1 MSGAPSFVEL
11 AGRGENPRRDLA
23 ARRQDPVAWDDQGNG
38 IPGHG
43 LADVARRLA
52 AGPNLLRQRAVS
64 GRAAPPDPAQGL
76 VNPAE
81 ESILVAEVEP
91 DLGKV
96 RFLATEVP
104 LRRRD
109 DRRNVFR
116 RRSGLRAGDAAAHQ
130 ALGGLRALRGQLEGA
145 QDNPLLRSRPLR

>member
-1 MSGAPSFVEL
+1 M
-11 AGRGENPRRDLA
+11 
-23 ARRQDPVAWDDQGNG
+23 AWDDQGNG

-52 AGPNLLRQRAVS
+52 PSADLLGQRAVS

-116 RRSGLRAGDAAAHQ
+116 RRCRAPRRGRGGAIRRSAASALFVGNWKRATPSSLQ
-130 ALGGLRALRGQLEGA
+130 AMA
-145 QDNPLLRSRPLR
+145 QKPIAVSKM